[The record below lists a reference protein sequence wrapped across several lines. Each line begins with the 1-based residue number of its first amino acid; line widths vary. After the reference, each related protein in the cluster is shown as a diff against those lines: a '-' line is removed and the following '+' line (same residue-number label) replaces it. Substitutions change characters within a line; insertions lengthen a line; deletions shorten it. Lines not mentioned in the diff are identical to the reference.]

1 MTKYRVKGNTF
12 YHQFEVGEVVTKT
25 DKVGMFTGNPVYKN
39 EEGLEQSMHSVDIEV
54 ITESKGEDNMKNIQI
69 GDTVMVV
76 DKGELVEFL
85 TFMLGEDTY
94 EHGAELGETG
104 VVVAKFGTTEEDGF
118 EVDFGRVF
126 KGNGKTTQAMKLSW
140 IEKVEGG
147 N

>member
-1 MTKYRVKGNTF
+1 MAKYRVKGNTF

-39 EEGLEQSMHSVDIEV
+39 EDGLEQSMHSVDIEV
-54 ITESKGEDNMKNIQI
+54 ITESKGENNMTNIKI

-76 DKGELVEFL
+76 DMGEEIPFL
-85 TFMLGEDTY
+85 TAILGTTTY

-104 VVVAKFGTTEEDGF
+104 VVVAKFGTTDENGF

-126 KGNGKTTQAMKLSW
+126 EGNGKTTQAMKLSW
-140 IEKVEGG
+140 IEKVE
-147 N
+147 

>member
-1 MTKYRVKGNTF
+1 MAKYRVKGNTF

-39 EEGLEQSMHSVDIEV
+39 EDGLEQSMHSVDIEV
-54 ITESKGEDNMKNIQI
+54 ITESKGENNMTNIKI

-76 DKGELVEFL
+76 DMGEEIPFL
-85 TFMLGEDTY
+85 TAILGTTTY

-104 VVVAKFGTTEEDGF
+104 VVVAKFGTTDENGF

-126 KGNGKTTQAMKLSW
+126 EGNGKTTQAMKL
-140 IEKVEGG
+140 
-147 N
+147 

>member
-1 MTKYRVKGNTF
+1 
-12 YHQFEVGEVVTKT
+12 
-25 DKVGMFTGNPVYKN
+25 
-39 EEGLEQSMHSVDIEV
+39 
-54 ITESKGEDNMKNIQI
+54 MKNIQI

-76 DKGELVEFL
+76 DMGEEIEFL
-85 TFMLGEDTY
+85 TLIRGVTTY
-94 EHGAELGETG
+94 EHSAELGETG

-126 KGNGKTTQAMKLSW
+126 EGNGKTTQAMKLSW